1 MALKSFVFLLVLAL
15 LSSRADDLR
24 AAATPDPDD
33 DVLAAQDNEYLPVA
47 TDHRLRIGPNDDT
60 SVGTPKAGISD
71 QLPLASS
78 AAASLPSKPAPFLPR
93 DPLSSLMS
101 FQC

>member
-33 DVLAAQDNEYLPVA
+33 DVLAAQDNEYLPAA

-60 SVGTPKAGISD
+60 PVGTTMAGISD
-71 QLPLASS
+71 PLPLASS
-78 AAASLPSKPAPFLPR
+78 AALSLPSRPATFLSR
-93 DPLSSLMS
+93 DPLSILMS
-101 FQC
+101 FKC